1 MSSSGTVR
9 VVFACLCATAVLR
22 LAESAGDG
30 DVRNRIIA
38 TRAQQRV
45 AEDTTAA
52 TRERWLQEATVNDV
66 AEYLLSTTEVR
77 NVALTFTQGARARP
91 QVSLSVHASEL
102 RDASGADYDLREYT
116 GDSRLVSPKNG
127 RSSDKRE
134 ALRSGRR
141 RRALDLDG
149 EPEAVWS
156 DPEGALTRTA
166 EWFVRKLWMPIQELA
181 GNGALSSKCVSGLL
195 AVYGGVRRGQ
205 LWALKFL
212 DATGK
217 FPSGVLTSSSPSSDP
232 GSYAE
237 CLDIGHNDAKGLPR
251 SDRAP
256 PAMEGRYCSLQWAVN
271 STSLATKIAESDGSR
286 TNTTSF
292 KRIWQGVCVPSH
304 CSGGEVEALIAK
316 VLNGSNTS
324 VTVSACRSRNDF
336 SITHVQLAV
345 ICIFIVW
352 ITLIA
357 MSTLVHFYWDRK
369 ESSVKKVAD
378 SCHRNL
384 TVAISAVTSIKRLLL
399 VREEKHMSAVQPL
412 KTVSLLWIVLGMT
425 YRARLLEH
433 GEHEVDKQW
442 RHGALYALATSSD
455 LAYTTL
461 LLLSG
466 YAAANTVLEL
476 HRLKVGFFR
485 RLLAVHCLKSRLTA
499 SVLFTLGVFVLYPLF
514 VDGPAADRVLPRLS
528 DVCQRRWGFV
538 VVHLN
543 NLQGH
548 GEVCYNPLW
557 YVSCEMQIFV
567 ALSGIVVLIRRFKRT
582 SCILLAFIGIAAL
595 AAVSAAVVVRG
606 YQPPVAIRS
615 REYVR
620 TLSEVVYLPFLH
632 APAFII
638 GVLFNNWITRVC
650 RVSISK
656 CVRGVFWLLSATA
669 LVWGALY
676 PCLWT
681 SWVPV
686 STAAASVLFIVGL
699 RLVWCVAIAY
709 VLWAATTWKSGL
721 VRDVLGCRTVAAL
734 GRLSLG
740 AYLCSWMIV
749 MHGVL
754 SARNNLENAQAFL
767 IRDFVA
773 NTVLSYAGALLFYV
787 VCDGPAQSLCSLL
800 RTLVIGREAARRRQS
815 FDECDRKV
823 RFLSELLGMES
834 PRTAKEL
841 QQPQH
846 VSRTLQRFSSL
857 KDMVLHL

>member
-1 MSSSGTVR
+1 MSAARTVR
-9 VVFACLCATAVLR
+9 SAFACLCVATVLC
-22 LAESAGDG
+22 LADGAADG
-30 DVRNRIIA
+30 DVPNGIIA
-38 TRAQQRV
+38 APAQRA
-45 AEDTTAA
+45 AEDRTTAA
-52 TRERWLQEATVNDV
+52 TRGRWPQEATDNGV
-66 AEYLLSTTEVR
+66 AEYRSSATEVR
-77 NVALTFTQGARARP
+77 KFAPSFTREARARP

-102 RDASGADYDLREYT
+102 RDAYGANYDLREYT
-116 GDSRLVSPKNG
+116 GNSRLVSQKNVG
-127 RSSDKRE
+127 SFNKRTP
-134 ALRSGRR
+134 LGGGMRR
-141 RRALDLDG
+141 RRALDLDS
-149 EPEAVWS
+149 EPRAAWS

-166 EWFVRKLWMPIQELA
+166 EWFVLKLWMPIQELA
-181 GNGALSSKCVSGLL
+181 GNGTLSSKCLSGLL

-217 FPSGVLTSSSPSSDP
+217 FPSGVLSSSSPSSDP
-232 GSYAE
+232 GSYDE
-237 CLDIGHNDAKGLPR
+237 CLEIGHIDANSLPR
-251 SDRAP
+251 RDRAP
-256 PAMEGRYCSLQWAVN
+256 PAMEGRYCSLQWVMNA
-271 STSLATKIAESDGSR
+271 TSLVTRISDSDDDR
-286 TNTTSF
+286 DSTNTF
-292 KRIWQGVCVPSH
+292 KRIRQGVCVPSH
-304 CSGGEVEALIAK
+304 CSRRELEALVAK

-324 VTVSACRSRNDF
+324 VAVSACRSRSDF
-336 SITHVQLAV
+336 SITQVQLAV

-357 MSTLVHFYWDRK
+357 ISTLVHFYWNRK
-369 ESSVKKVAD
+369 ESSTKIAD
-378 SCHRNL
+378 SCHRKL
-384 TVAISAVTSIKRLLL
+384 TLSISAVTSIKRLLL
-399 VREEKHMSAVQPL
+399 VRQEKHMCAVQPL

-433 GEHEVDKQW
+433 GEHEVDRQW
-442 RHGALYALATSSD
+442 RHGTLHTLAASSD
-455 LAYTTL
+455 LAYTTVI
-461 LLLSG
+461 LLSG

-476 HRLKVGFFR
+476 HRLKVGFVR

-499 SVLFTLGVFVLYPLF
+499 SALFTLGAFVLYPLF
-514 VDGPAADRVLPRLS
+514 VDGPAADRVLPLLS
-528 DVCQRRWGFV
+528 DVCRRRWGFV

-548 GEVCYNPLW
+548 GDVCYHPLW
-557 YVSCEMQIFV
+557 FISCEMQIFV

-582 SCILLAFIGIAAL
+582 SCIFLTFIGIVAL
-595 AAVSAAVVVRG
+595 AAVSAAVGVRG
-606 YQPPVAIRS
+606 YQPPVAIHS

-656 CVRGVFWLLSATA
+656 CLRCVFWLLSAIG

-676 PCLWT
+676 PCIWT

-686 STAAASVLFIVGL
+686 PTAAASVLFIVGL

-709 VLWAATTWKSGL
+709 VLWTATTWKSGL

-754 SARNNLENAQAFL
+754 SARNNPETAHAFL

-787 VCDGPAQSLCSLL
+787 ACDGPAQSLCSLL

-841 QQPQH
+841 QQQQP

>member
-1 MSSSGTVR
+1 MSPR
-9 VVFACLCATAVLR
+9 CAV
-22 LAESAGDG
+22 SI
-30 DVRNRIIA
+30 V
-38 TRAQQRV
+38 V
-45 AEDTTAA
+45 AEDMCTATDARAAFAWLMCVTVVLCRADTASDGNVRNGIIAGPAGAAADDQTTGE
-52 TRERWLQEATVNDV
+52 TRRRWIREALDNDV
-66 AEYLLSTTEVR
+66 AEYRLSLV
-77 NVALTFTQGARARP
+77 Q
-91 QVSLSVHASEL
+91 
-102 RDASGADYDLREYT
+102 EYT
-116 GDSRLVSPKNG
+116 ESY
-127 RSSDKRE
+127 DKRTP
-134 ALRSGRR
+134 LGVYRR
-141 RRALDLDG
+141 RRALDLDD
-149 EPEAVWS
+149 EPRAVWS

-166 EWFVRKLWMPIQELA
+166 EWFVRKLWMPMQELA
-181 GNGALSSKCVSGLL
+181 GSGALSSKCVSGLL

-217 FPSGVLTSSSPSSDP
+217 FPSGVLTTSSPSSDP
-232 GSYAE
+232 GSYDE
-237 CLDIGHNDAKGLPR
+237 CLDIGHGDPENLAP

-256 PAMEGRYCSLQWAVN
+256 PAMEGRYCSLLWA
-271 STSLATKIAESDGSR
+271 TSAASLVTKISDSEDVQRNG
-286 TNTTSF
+286 TNTL
-292 KRIWQGVCVPSH
+292 KRIRQGVCVPSH
-304 CSGGEVEALIAK
+304 CSGRELEALVAK

-324 VTVSACRSRNDF
+324 AAVSACRSRNDF

-357 MSTLVHFYWDRK
+357 ISTLLHFYWDRR
-369 ESSVKKVAD
+369 ESSAKEITD
-378 SCHRNL
+378 SCHRKL

-399 VREEKHMSAVQPL
+399 VRQEKHMAAVQPL

-425 YRARLLEH
+425 YRARLLEQ
-433 GEHEVDKQW
+433 GEHEVDRQW
-442 RHGALYALATSSD
+442 RHGTLYTLAASSD
-455 LAYTTL
+455 LAYTTV

-485 RLLAVHCLKSRLTA
+485 RLLAVHCLKNRLTA
-499 SVLFTLGVFVLYPLF
+499 SALFTLGAFVLYPLF
-514 VDGPAADRVLPRLS
+514 VDGPAADRVLPRLG
-528 DVCQRRWGFV
+528 DVCRRRWGFV

-548 GEVCYNPLW
+548 DDVCYHPLW
-557 YVSCEMQIFV
+557 YISCEMQIFV

-582 SCILLAFIGIAAL
+582 TCVFLTFIGIVTL
-595 AAVSAAVVVRG
+595 AAVSATVGVRG
-606 YQPPVAIRS
+606 YEPPVAVNS
-615 REYVR
+615 RESAR
-620 TLSEVVYLPFLH
+620 TLGEVVYLPFLH

-638 GVLFNNWITRVC
+638 GVLFNNWITRV
-650 RVSISK
+650 RTMSISK
-656 CVRGVFWLLSATA
+656 CVRGVFWLLSAAA

-676 PCLWT
+676 PCLWK
-681 SWVPV
+681 SWVIVP
-686 STAAASVLFIVGL
+686 TAAASVLFVVGL
-699 RLVWCVAIAY
+699 RLAWCAAIAY

-721 VRDVLGCRTVAAL
+721 VHDVLGCRTVAAL

-754 SARNNLENAQAFL
+754 SARNNLETAQAFL

-773 NTVLSYAGALLFYV
+773 NVALSYAGALLFYV
-787 VCDGPAQSLCSLL
+787 ACDGPAQSLCSLL

-834 PRTAKEL
+834 PRCAKEL
-841 QQPQH
+841 QHPQH